1 MCQQCQEIAAPPFV
15 MSMYASKEDLYKA
28 KAEYYESVNEALKD
42 ARGMLQTLVAKLSAE
57 SAEKDE
63 QIKLLMG
70 ILWRAA

>member
-1 MCQQCQEIAAPPFV
+1 MCEQETAAPPFV
-15 MSMYASKEDLYKA
+15 MSLYASKGELYKA